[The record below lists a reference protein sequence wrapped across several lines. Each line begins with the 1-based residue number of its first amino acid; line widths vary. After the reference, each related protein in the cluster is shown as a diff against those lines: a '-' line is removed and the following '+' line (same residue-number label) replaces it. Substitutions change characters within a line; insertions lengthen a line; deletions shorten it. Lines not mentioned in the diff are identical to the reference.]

1 MDIYTNKS
9 NIIEYIENIY
19 GLATNYLEN
28 KNNIELKN
36 LLKELELI
44 ENKIR
49 LCNDIDLLDNYKIF
63 MDQLVNRI
71 EDIINE

>member
-19 GLATNYLEN
+19 GLYTSYLKN
-28 KNNIELKN
+28 KNNIKLKN
-36 LLKELELI
+36 MLKELELI

-49 LCNDIDLLDNYKIF
+49 LCDDIKLLDNYKVILN
-63 MDQLVNRI
+63 QLIGKI